1 MMDVVTPEHARIAE
15 EAGACAVMALER
27 VPADIR
33 ADGGVAR
40 MSDPALVRSI
50 KEAVTIPVMAK
61 CRIGHFVQA
70 RILRRALE
78 LIEQSPAEDLY
89 KQLFLVLTQ
98 AGERA
103 EIRGDRGGL
112 LEASHRLQG
121 RGSAWREA
129 GAAPWGRAPLAAA
142 GVRHVLRTGGATD
155 LGAGPGGARRHLD
168 VLGLEGLPALPAEHD
183 IAGNGA
189 GVELAGALER

>member
-1 MMDVVTPEHARIAE
+1 MTPEHARIAE

-40 MSDPALVRSI
+40 MSDPALVRPI

-103 EIRGDRGGL
+103 EIRGDRGVSWKLTTAYKVAVQLG
-112 LEASHRLQG
+112 ARLG
-121 RGSAWREA
+121 RLPGDELPARRRVLDMFFGQEEPPTWEQALGELGGIWTSSAWK
-129 GAAPWGRAPLAAA
+129 
-142 GVRHVLRTGGATD
+142 D
-155 LGAGPGGARRHLD
+155 CRR
-168 VLGLEGLPALPAEHD
+168 ALPAEHD
-183 IAGNGA
+183 IAGNWGRCRA
-189 GVELAGALER
+189 GWRA

>member
-1 MMDVVTPEHARIAE
+1 
-15 EAGACAVMALER
+15 
-27 VPADIR
+27 
-33 ADGGVAR
+33 

-61 CRIGHFVQA
+61 CRIGHFVEA

-78 LIEQSPAEDLY
+78 LIEQSPAEGLY

-103 EIRGDRGGL
+103 EIRGDRGVSWKLATAYKVAVQLGAKLGL
-112 LEASHRLQG
+112 LTGDELP
-121 RGSAWREA
+121 WRRRVSDMFFGQEEPPTWEA
-129 GAAPWGRAPLAAA
+129 GR
-142 GVRHVLRTGGATD
+142 
-155 LGAGPGGARRHLD
+155 GGARRHLD

>member
-1 MMDVVTPEHARIAE
+1 VTPEHARIAE

-103 EIRGDRGGL
+103 EIRGDRGVSWKLATAYKVAVQLGAKLGL
-112 LEASHRLQG
+112 LPGDELPWRRRVSDMFFGQEEPPTWEQALGEPGGIWTS
-121 RGSAWREA
+121 SAWKDC
-129 GAAPWGRAPLAAA
+129 
-142 GVRHVLRTGGATD
+142 T
-155 LGAGPGGARRHLD
+155 
-168 VLGLEGLPALPAEHD
+168 ALPAEHD